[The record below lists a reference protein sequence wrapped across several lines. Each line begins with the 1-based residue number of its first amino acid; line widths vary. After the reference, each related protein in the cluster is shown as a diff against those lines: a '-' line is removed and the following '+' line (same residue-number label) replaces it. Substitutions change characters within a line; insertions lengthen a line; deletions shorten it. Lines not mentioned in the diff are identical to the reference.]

1 MQRSLDARCY
11 RGMIHVT
18 ETLNRNQRPARERD
32 ASTAANRA
40 IVAGLFV
47 LVLFLLADPV
57 RADVAGSVCVEN
69 GGVISVN
76 GKRSEGRCKDGTMV
90 RLYGVLAPSL
100 DRECRIAGGEEW
112 RCGLASAA
120 ALLQAVKGR
129 QVDCKGN
136 SKDREGRLMAICF
149 IEGRSLNQFMIELGW
164 AGADR
169 SVTSMF
175 NELEEQAK
183 TSRRGLWGSD
193 FTTDSDG

>member
-1 MQRSLDARCY
+1 MTD
-11 RGMIHVT
+11 
-18 ETLNRNQRPARERD
+18 TLNSYQRPAREHID
-32 ASTAANRA
+32 YAAAHLA

-47 LVLFLLADPV
+47 LFLSVLAGPV

-69 GGVISVN
+69 GGVISVD
-76 GKRSEGRCKDGTMV
+76 GRRAEGRCIDGTMV

-100 DRECRIAGGEEW
+100 DRECRIAGGEAW

-129 QVDCKGN
+129 QIDCKGN
-136 SKDREGRLMAICF
+136 SKDRDGRLMAICF
-149 IEGRSLNQFMIELGW
+149 IAGRSLNQFMVEMGW

-175 NELEEQAK
+175 NEFEDQAQ
-183 TSRRGLWGSD
+183 TTRRGLWGSD
-193 FTTDSDG
+193 FRPGEGD

>member
-1 MQRSLDARCY
+1 MS
-11 RGMIHVT
+11 HVT
-18 ETLNRNQRPARERD
+18 DTLNPCLRPARERINYV
-32 ASTAANRA
+32 ATPSA
-40 IVAGLFV
+40 ITTLLFV
-47 LVLFLLADPV
+47 LFLSFLAGSAQ
-57 RADVAGSVCVEN
+57 ADVAGSVCVEN

-76 GKRSEGRCKDGTMV
+76 GKRSEGRCIDGTMV

-136 SKDREGRLMAICF
+136 SKDREGQLMAICF
-149 IEGRSLNQFMIELGW
+149 IAGRSLNQFMVEMGW

-169 SVTSMF
+169 PVTSMF
-175 NELEEQAK
+175 NEIEAQAQTAK
-183 TSRRGLWGSD
+183 RGLWSSD
-193 FTTDSDG
+193 FTPEIDE